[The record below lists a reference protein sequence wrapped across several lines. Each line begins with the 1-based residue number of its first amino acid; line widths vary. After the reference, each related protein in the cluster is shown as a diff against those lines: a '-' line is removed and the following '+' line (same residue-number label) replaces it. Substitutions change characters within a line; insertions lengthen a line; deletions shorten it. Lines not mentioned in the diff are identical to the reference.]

1 MDGFRIPVGS
11 WVDAGV
17 DWVRDNLSG
26 LLDLVAVVVRFLV
39 GGLSDVLLA
48 APIIVVIVV
57 TLIVMVVRGV
67 QGESICDMYPSW
79 TPVRDLP
86 IGCLDEV
93 MGR

>member
-1 MDGFRIPVGS
+1 MPDNRYRRPVRRNRSFGGFE
-11 WVDAGV
+11 
-17 DWVRDNLSG
+17 L
-26 LLDLVAVVVRFLV
+26 FT
-39 GGLSDVLLA
+39 A
-48 APIIVVIVV
+48 AIIVIIVV